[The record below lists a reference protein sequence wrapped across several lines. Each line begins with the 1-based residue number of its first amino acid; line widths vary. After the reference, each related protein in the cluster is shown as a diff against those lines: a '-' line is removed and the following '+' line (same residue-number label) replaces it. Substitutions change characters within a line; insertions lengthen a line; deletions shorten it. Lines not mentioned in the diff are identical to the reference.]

1 MNLGELTP
9 VICGSRNQPPKRV
22 FVVHDHEA
30 NRVNGAGGAGDAVE
44 RGGGAEAVG
53 GRGGDGRG
61 RQGCARRG
69 REEERG
75 TAAAEHRGEK

>member
-1 MNLGELTP
+1 M
-9 VICGSRNQPPKRV
+9 
-22 FVVHDHEA
+22 
-30 NRVNGAGGAGDAVE
+30 E